1 MGFLSM
7 KESRS
12 ARPKIAITGNMIES
26 PFHRPFAKVSTPVA
40 ANSNSNP
47 GGQSNTNVP
56 TNNSANS
63 TIGQLVN
70 LSMAAPLNQRPDK
83 VNIIMPPPPPPPK
96 STTTPLRSKDNN
108 RQSESEQKYF
118 IIVVFG

>member
-26 PFHRPFAKVSTPVA
+26 PFHRPFAKVSTPA
-40 ANSNSNP
+40 ATNSNP
-47 GGQSNTNVP
+47 GQSNTP
-56 TNNSANS
+56 TATSVSTSSANS

-70 LSMAAPLNQRPDK
+70 LSMSAPLNQRPDK

-96 STTTPLRSKDNN
+96 STTPLRSKDNN

-118 IIVVFG
+118 LTIQCR